1 MPETS
6 PPNRPTFPWW
16 VILCLVG
23 LDYFSGIAY
32 LPSIAA
38 AHVRELGGRFTDLKA
53 EHVRALGPVAALGVV
68 LITLLGALPVYLYTV
83 GRSPHGKG
91 GIGLL
96 EQRASGWLGKLII
109 LGLLGFVAADF
120 VLTRS
125 ISTSDAA
132 AHVMGN
138 YYYKTNLSAGFQA
151 FLSERLPWLGLGE
164 PVAISVLLAVAAFGL
179 YYFLV
184 GQLSRGFLGVAVGVV
199 LAYLAVNTAVFAAS
213 LSHMQAHPGL
223 MDKWRAD
230 LTPALGGVE
239 ADVVASGGGTLM
251 FLLLLALITFPPMA
265 IGLSGFELTMASAP
279 LVSGSEGDD
288 PKSPGWR
295 IFNTR
300 LMMIAAALIMCVL
313 VVASVFIVSLLV
325 PDAALFDPET
335 KHVQHRSL
343 AYLAHGGKTETGLPI
358 ASWVGPD
365 FGTLY
370 DVVTILVLCLAG
382 ASATVTLRDIVPDFL
397 TRFGMQLDWARQT
410 GVILHLF
417 NAIILVTTIV
427 FKASV
432 TDQQWAY
439 SASVLALLFGASLAA
454 LLDVRES
461 WKGSWL
467 RPVMQLPFLLITALF
482 FLMGVLI
489 TIQRPSG
496 VLIGLGFVAV
506 VMVTAGISR
515 WLRSTEPR
523 FQQFRFTSDKA
534 KDSWDTARVMEFHV
548 LVPHVPGGR
557 TLAEKE
563 AEIRASHR
571 LGADVPILF
580 VEVLVGDPSAFAV
593 EPVLDTAEEEGR
605 TVLRVTEAT
614 SVPHAIAAIALAFSE
629 MGRPPEVHFA
639 WSDESPLEANLNFV
653 LLGQGNVP
661 WMVHELCRKAEK
673 DATKR
678 PRVIVG

>member
-1 MPETS
+1 MPDGDA
-6 PPNRPTFPWW
+6 PKRPSFPWW

-23 LDYFSGIAY
+23 LDYFSSIAY

-38 AHVRELGGRFTDLKA
+38 AHVRELSGFTNLST

-68 LITLLGALPVYLYTV
+68 VITLFGALPIYLYVV
-83 GRSPHGKG
+83 GHSPHGKG

-96 EQRASGWLGKLII
+96 EHRASGWAGKLLI
-109 LGLLGFVAADF
+109 LALLGFVAADF

-125 ISTSDAA
+125 LSTSDAA
-132 AHVMGN
+132 VHVLGN
-138 YYYKTNLSAGFQA
+138 TYYQQHASWLFKTWLPGQIP
-151 FLSERLPWLGLGE
+151 FLNEQLGVSL
-164 PVAISVLLAVAAFGL
+164 ALAVLAFGF
-179 YYFLV
+179 YFFLV
-184 GQLSRGFLGVAVGVV
+184 GQLSRGLLGLAVAVVV
-199 LAYLAVNTAVFAAS
+199 FYLAVNAAVFAAAW
-213 LSHMQAHPGL
+213 SHIQANWGL
-223 MDKWRAD
+223 VTQWENNLR
-230 LTPALGGVE
+230 PAIGDIRG
-239 ADVVASGGGTLM
+239 ASGGTLA
-251 FLLLLALITFPPMA
+251 FLALLALITFPPMA

-279 LVSGSEGDD
+279 LVNGSPADD
-288 PKSPGWR
+288 PKTPAWR

-300 LMMIAAALIMCVL
+300 VMMIVAALIMCVL
-313 VVASVFIVSLLV
+313 VLASVFVVTLLV
-325 PDAALFDPET
+325 PDAGLIKGGE
-335 KHVQHRSL
+335 VQHRSL
-343 AYLAHGGKTETGLPI
+343 AYLAHGGGTRPLGGDETRLGPAI
-358 ASWVGPD
+358 ASWAGPD

-370 DVVTILVLCLAG
+370 DLATIMTLCLAG

-417 NAIILVTTIV
+417 NATILVTTIV

-432 TDQQWAY
+432 ADQQWAY

-454 LLDVRES
+454 LLDVRHA
-461 WKGSWL
+461 WKDSWL
-467 RPVMQLPFLLITALF
+467 FYPMQVPFLLVTALF
-482 FLMGVLI
+482 FLMGLLI

-506 VMVTAGISR
+506 VMVTASVSR

-523 FQQFRFTSDKA
+523 FSQFRFASDAA
-534 KDSWDTARVMEFHV
+534 KDSWDTARVMEFQV

-571 LGADVPILF
+571 LGPDVPILF

-639 WSDESPLEANLNFV
+639 WADESPFEANLNFV

-661 WMVHELCRKAEK
+661 WMVHELVRKAVK
-673 DATKR
+673 DPAKR